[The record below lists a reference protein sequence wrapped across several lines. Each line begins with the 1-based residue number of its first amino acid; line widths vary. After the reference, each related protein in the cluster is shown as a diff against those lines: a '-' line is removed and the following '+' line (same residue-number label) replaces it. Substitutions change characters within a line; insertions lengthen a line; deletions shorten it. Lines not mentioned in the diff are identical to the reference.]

1 MSGELEGLRV
11 LVVEDDPIIAL
22 DVKATLERAGATVI
36 GTAYR
41 IAQALALLDT
51 EFDVAVLDFRL
62 EAETAQPVAAKLS
75 PRGVPLL
82 FYTSSRGHPQSLSGR
97 AHHREASILG
107 RSYRG
112 SEALGAG

>member
-1 MSGELEGLRV
+1 MLGQGSAERVRMSGELEGLRV

-22 DVKATLERAGATVI
+22 DGKATLERAGGSVV

-62 EAETAQPVAAKLS
+62 EAETPQPVAEKLLT
-75 PRGVPLL
+75 RGVPFL
-82 FYTSSRGHPQSLSGR
+82 FYTSSRGHPR
-97 AHHREASILG
+97 MA
-107 RSYRG
+107 
-112 SEALGAG
+112 